1 LRQWVDGA
9 APVDQETEHHRGML
23 QNATEKGLQA
33 LQAAWQAT
41 PSRVRQTLGRPFL
54 EQLKAAAAEYDTLR
68 GGANQ
73 VPDAVAS
80 LNEGVF

>member
-1 LRQWVDGA
+1 MSSYFAKNRNLFVD
-9 APVDQETEHHRGML
+9 H
-23 QNATEKGLQA
+23 
-33 LQAAWQAT
+33 
-41 PSRVRQTLGRPFL
+41 
-54 EQLKAAAAEYDTLR
+54 EYDTLR